1 MEELLKAFWCYGHG
15 HGKGIK
21 VDAEED
27 HRGGRRTVFVGG
39 GLKT

>member
-1 MEELLKAFWCYGHG
+1 MEGLLKAFWCDGHG
-15 HGKGIK
+15 HGKGIE

-27 HRGGRRTVFVGG
+27 HRGGLRTVFVWG